1 MLTIEK
7 FKVGPL
13 ETNCYFIVDAA
24 TQKAAIIDPGGLSA
38 ELDQKIRALG
48 VENVEYVIMTHGH
61 FDHIRKAPR
70 YKTLTGAKLAI
81 GVNEAE
87 FTKNRHL
94 SLSRVEL
101 PPFDADIFLKEGD
114 IVQLGETGLRVLDT
128 PGHTIGGV
136 CLVAPE
142 CLFTG
147 DTLMKGTIGRCDLK
161 TGDMDQ
167 MKRSIE
173 KLSKLAGNYTIYP
186 GHGEE
191 TTLDE
196 EKQNNVY
203 FCA

>member
-1 MLTIEK
+1 
-7 FKVGPL
+7 
-13 ETNCYFIVDAA
+13 
-24 TQKAAIIDPGGLSA
+24 
-38 ELDQKIRALG
+38 
-48 VENVEYVIMTHGH
+48 MTHGH

-70 YKTLTGAKLAI
+70 YKEFTGAKLAI
-81 GVNEAE
+81 GINEAE

-101 PPFDADIFLKEGD
+101 PPFDADILLKDGD
-114 IVQLGETGLRVLDT
+114 IVQLGETVLMVLET
-128 PGHTIGGV
+128 PGHTMGGI
-136 CLVAPE
+136 CLVAPG

-161 TGDMDQ
+161 TGDMTQ

-191 TTLDE
+191 TTLNE
-196 EKQNNVY
+196 ERQNNVY
-203 FCA
+203 FRT